1 MTKRLRGFISFLLVL
16 VLCFGMIPN
25 VSAAEIGAT
34 ESITETEATEAT
46 TAETTAPPDETSP
59 TETSAETTPPTEES
73 TTPTTEATIP
83 VTEPDD
89 DVFSD
94 IVISSG
100 VAAASTDD
108 YGIMTAAST
117 QSGILLFDFADNG
130 NYTTVLNSQL
140 AVSYKPNGSGTTRTA
155 YIKNL
160 GWHFARYNNVPYADD
175 PLYCIEPWRNYG
187 ASTSGNS
194 VDRDVTLSGS
204 GSSTGSS
211 VWYSMP
217 AARREAIG
225 LILLYS
231 DQMWDDSV
239 SVFSVKKDANPN
251 VPLRIATQFLI
262 YEIVCGLRDA
272 ETFTLNY
279 ENECGTEGDIFYNA
293 GVAAVSNF
301 APNYNTLVSYVQSA
315 MEIPSFTSSSSS
327 TAPTITLTGDETSV
341 YDSNGV
347 LSNFSFTDG
356 NGAEFYKSGNTLYI
370 YQTGTISSSTVFKAT
385 RYIPSASNSTYNIWY
400 MSGSSYQTTI
410 SLASPSSGN
419 LNAYFKLKAPSA
431 ATLGIQ
437 KTTEDGKNLSGWQFG
452 IYSNSACTTLISGP
466 HTTDA
471 NGAITVSNLAAGTV
485 YVKELGHS
493 NSTIN
498 AMYSCTSTNPQRVT
512 LTAGQTSSV
521 SFYNELDPS
530 GLNLTKTTEDGKNL
544 AGWQFGIYSNSACT
558 TLISGPHTTDANGK
572 ISVSDL
578 SAGTVYVKELGHT
591 DSAIN
596 AMYTCS
602 STNPQKVTLTAGQ
615 TASVSF
621 VNKLNP
627 SGLNLTKTTE
637 DGKNLSGWQFSIY
650 SDAACTTRISG
661 PHTTDVNG
669 KISVTGLSAGTVYV
683 KELGHQDTAINA
695 MYTCSSTNPQKV
707 TLTIGQTASVSFVNK
722 LNPSGLNL
730 TKTTEDGKNL
740 SGWQFSIYSDAACTT
755 RISGPHT
762 TDANGRISVSDL
774 SAGTVY
780 VKEMG
785 HSDSAIN
792 AMYSCSSTNPQKVTL
807 TAGQTASVSFVNKL
821 NPSGLNLTK
830 TTQDNQNL
838 AGWQFGIYSDAACTA
853 RISGPHTTDSNGKIS
868 VTGLSAG
875 TVYVKELGHTDS
887 AINALYTCSS
897 ENPQKVTLTAGQS
910 ASVSFRNVLK
920 TGSVKLVK
928 KTNTGENLAGW
939 QIGLYYDTDCTQPI
953 DGSPFVTGADGTITV
968 SDLEP
973 GTLYAKEIPTDD
985 PYWEFDTEVKEVTIA
1000 VNQTATVTFTNTHY
1014 GRIEFR
1020 KTTNTGNH
1028 LGGWTFRVQDS
1039 NYDVVGEYTTDENGY
1054 ACTENLPLGR
1064 YTVIELQTDDLYWNF
1079 ELGFHDV
1086 TVQAGQTVVDEWLNR
1101 EQGLGWFHK
1110 KTNTGESVEGWHITI
1125 YADEACTQEIRTMIT
1140 NEDGRTG
1147 YYMDPGIYW
1156 AKETGD
1162 EYGRFEDEY
1171 WMVDE
1176 TVQKFEIKPH
1186 EDTEIIF
1193 TNVQYGKVKIIKTME
1208 GEGSVAGWKFKVT
1221 DAEGKEI
1228 EGSPFT
1234 SDENGEILTTVLP
1247 GKYTIEELIPKDS
1260 LYHCTSQNPQ
1270 TVTIAQGQTA
1280 EVTFTNALRPGKITL
1295 DKVDIKGYSLAGAT
1309 FLLEWSEDGSIW
1321 WPIEYSDSETVEEGC
1336 CSNPNVVDGLLTTG
1350 SDGKLVWNN
1359 LHPGL
1364 QYRLTETKA
1373 PRGFSKLRKPAYEG
1387 ELPEE
1392 DFSLEVK
1399 VINSRTFT
1407 LPETGSV
1414 SLMLSSISMS
1424 GCLLGLIASMLY
1436 LRKKEQ

>member
-1 MTKRLRGFISFLLVL
+1 MTKRLRGLVLFLLVL

-34 ESITETEATEAT
+34 ESTLETEATEAT
-46 TAETTAPPDETSP
+46 TAETTTPPDETSP
-59 TETSAETTPPTEES
+59 TETSGETNPPTEES
-73 TTPTTEATIP
+73 TTPTTEATVP
-83 VTEPDD
+83 QTEPD

-117 QSGILLFDFADNG
+117 QSGILLFDFSDNG
-130 NYTTVLNSQL
+130 DYTSRLNSQL
-140 AVSYKPNGSGTTRTA
+140 TVKYKPNGTGTTRTA

-160 GWHFARYNNVPYADD
+160 GWHFARYNNTPYADD
-175 PLYCIEPWRNYG
+175 PLYCIEPWRDYA

-194 VDRDVTLSGS
+194 VDRDITLD
-204 GSSTGSS
+204 GSSSTTGGS
-211 VWYSMP
+211 VWYAMP

-231 DQMWDDSV
+231 DQMWDDSI
-239 SVFSVKKDANPN
+239 SVFNVKRDSNPN
-251 VPLRIATQFLI
+251 VPLRVATQFLI

-272 ETFTLNY
+272 ETFTLNST
-279 ENECGTEGDIFYNA
+279 NESGTAGDIFYNA
-293 GVAAVSNF
+293 GAAAISNF

-347 LSNFSFTDG
+347 LSNFTFTDG

-385 RYIPSASNSTYNIWY
+385 RYIPSASNSTYNLWY

-437 KTTEDGKNLSGWQFG
+437 KTTEDGNNLSGWQFG
-452 IYSNSACTTLISGP
+452 IYSNSACTNLISGP
-466 HTTDA
+466 HTT
-471 NGAITVSNLAAGTV
+471 NSSGAITVSNLAAGTV

-493 NSTIN
+493 DSTID
-498 AMYSCTSTNPQRVT
+498 AMYSCTSTNPQKVT

-530 GLNLTKTTEDGKNL
+530 GLELTKTTEDGKNL
-544 AGWQFGIYSNSACT
+544 EGWQFGIYSNSACT

-591 DSAIN
+591 DSAI
-596 AMYTCS
+596 
-602 STNPQKVTLTAGQ
+602 
-615 TASVSF
+615 
-621 VNKLNP
+621 
-627 SGLNLTKTTE
+627 
-637 DGKNLSGWQFSIY
+637 D
-650 SDAACTTRISG
+650 
-661 PHTTDVNG
+661 
-669 KISVTGLSAGTVYV
+669 
-683 KELGHQDTAINA
+683 
-695 MYTCSSTNPQKV
+695 
-707 TLTIGQTASVSFVNK
+707 
-722 LNPSGLNL
+722 
-730 TKTTEDGKNL
+730 
-740 SGWQFSIYSDAACTT
+740 
-755 RISGPHT
+755 
-762 TDANGRISVSDL
+762 
-774 SAGTVY
+774 
-780 VKEMG
+780 
-785 HSDSAIN
+785 

-807 TAGQTASVSFVNKL
+807 TAGQTSTVSFYNKL
-821 NPSGLNLTK
+821 DPSGLELTK
-830 TTQDNQNL
+830 TTEDGLNL
-838 AGWQFGIYSDAACTA
+838 SGWQFSIYSDAACTDL
-853 RISGPHTTDSNGKIS
+853 ISGPHTTDANGKIS
-868 VTGLSAG
+868 VADLSAG
-875 TVYVKELGHTDS
+875 TIYVKELGHTDRS
-887 AINALYTCSS
+887 VNALYTCSG
-897 ENPQKVTLTAGQS
+897 ENPQKVTLTAGQT
-910 ASVSFRNVLK
+910 ATVSFHNVLN
-920 TGSVKLVK
+920 TGGVKLVK
-928 KTNTGENLAGW
+928 ETNTGENLAGW
-939 QIGLYYDTDCTQPI
+939 QIGLYYDADCTQPI
-953 DGSPFVTGADGTITV
+953 DGSPFLTGADGTITV
-968 SDLEP
+968 TDLEP

-985 PYWEFDTEVKEVTIA
+985 PYWEFDTEVKKVTVA

-1020 KTTNTGNH
+1020 KSTNTGNH

-1064 YTVIELQTDDLYWNF
+1064 YTVIELQTEDTYWNF

-1086 TVQAGQTVVDEWLNR
+1086 TVKAGETVVDEWLNR
-1101 EQGLGWFHK
+1101 EQGLGWFYK
-1110 KTNTGESVEGWHITI
+1110 STNTGESVEGWHITI
-1125 YADEACTQEIRTMIT
+1125 YADEACTQDIRTMIT
-1140 NEDGRTG
+1140 NEDGRVG

-1186 EDTEIIF
+1186 EDTAIYF
-1193 TNVQYGKVKIIKTME
+1193 TNVQYGKVKIIKAME
-1208 GEGSVAGWKFKVT
+1208 TEGSVAGWQFRIT
-1221 DAEGKEI
+1221 DADGKEI

-1234 SDENGEILTTVLP
+1234 SDENGEILTKLLP
-1247 GKYTIEELIPKDS
+1247 GQYTIEELIPADS
-1260 LYHCTSQNPQ
+1260 LYICTSENPQ

-1295 DKVDIKGYSLAGAT
+1295 DKVDIKGNALAGAT
-1309 FLLEWSEDGSIW
+1309 FLLEWSEDGSLW
-1321 WPIEYSDSETVEEGC
+1321 WPIEYSETFKEGC

-1350 SDGKLVWNN
+1350 ADGKLEWDN

-1364 QYRLTETKA
+1364 QYRLTETQA
-1373 PRGFSKLRKPAYEG
+1373 PRGYTKLRKPAFEG
-1387 ELPEE
+1387 ELPGE

-1399 VINSRTFT
+1399 VINSRTFS
-1407 LPETGSV
+1407 LPETGSK
-1414 SLMLSSISMS
+1414 SLLLSSISLS
-1424 GCLLGLIASMLY
+1424 VCLFGLIASMLY

>member
-73 TTPTTEATIP
+73 TTPTTEVTVP

-140 AVSYKPNGSGTTRTA
+140 SVSYKPNGSGTTRTA

-239 SVFSVKKDANPN
+239 SVFSVKRDSNPN

-315 MEIPSFTSSSSS
+315 MEIPSFTSNSSS

-356 NGAEFYKSGNTLYI
+356 SGAEFYKSGNTLYI

-452 IYSNSACTTLISGP
+452 IYSNSSCSSLISGP
-466 HTTDA
+466 HTTDS

-498 AMYSCTSTNPQRVT
+498 AMYSCTSTNPQKVT

-558 TLISGPHTTDANGK
+558 TLISGPHTTDDNGK

-578 SAGTVYVKELGHT
+578 AAGTVYVKELGHT

-627 SGLNLTKTTE
+627 SGLNLTKITE
-637 DGKNLSGWQFSIY
+637 DDKNLS
-650 SDAACTTRISG
+650 
-661 PHTTDVNG
+661 
-669 KISVTGLSAGTVYV
+669 
-683 KELGHQDTAINA
+683 
-695 MYTCSSTNPQKV
+695 
-707 TLTIGQTASVSFVNK
+707 
-722 LNPSGLNL
+722 
-730 TKTTEDGKNL
+730 
-740 SGWQFSIYSDAACTT
+740 
-755 RISGPHT
+755 
-762 TDANGRISVSDL
+762 
-774 SAGTVY
+774 
-780 VKEMG
+780 
-785 HSDSAIN
+785 
-792 AMYSCSSTNPQKVTL
+792 
-807 TAGQTASVSFVNKL
+807 
-821 NPSGLNLTK
+821 
-830 TTQDNQNL
+830 
-838 AGWQFGIYSDAACTA
+838 GWQFGIYSDAACST

-928 KTNTGENLAGW
+928 ETNTGENLAGW
-939 QIGLYYDTDCTQPI
+939 QIGLYYDADCTQPI

-985 PYWEFDTEVKEVTIA
+985 PYWDFDTEVKEVTIA

-1193 TNVQYGKVKIIKTME
+1193 TNVQYGKVKILKTME

-1260 LYHCTSQNPQ
+1260 LYHCTSENPQ

-1295 DKVDIKGYSLAGAT
+1295 DKVDIKGNSLAGAT

-1350 SDGKLVWNN
+1350 SDGKLVWDN